1 MQDSEGSGEP
11 EEGADE
17 DEDLGEESHISEG
30 DRLHHLRQGDL
41 VAVLVVRRQLV
52 LVIKEG
58 ETFEISPG

>member
-1 MQDSEGSGEP
+1 MQDSEGSGKP

-41 VAVLVVRRQLV
+41 VAVLVVRR
-52 LVIKEG
+52 
-58 ETFEISPG
+58 